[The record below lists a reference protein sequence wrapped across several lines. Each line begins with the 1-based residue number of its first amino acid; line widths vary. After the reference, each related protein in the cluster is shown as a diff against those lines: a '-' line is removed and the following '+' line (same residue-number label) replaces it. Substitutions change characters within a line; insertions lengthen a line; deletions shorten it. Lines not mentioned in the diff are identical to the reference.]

1 MTSCAIAGP
10 AAIAQIAKA
19 AALKID
25 ILFMFFSHV
34 YRCVSERSDGKR
46 SPSVLSDVCGRLFG
60 QSWSFSRAATMA
72 EGDIR

>member
-25 ILFMFFSHV
+25 ILFMFLSYV
-34 YRCVSERSDGKR
+34 YRCV
-46 SPSVLSDVCGRLFG
+46 P
-60 QSWSFSRAATMA
+60 
-72 EGDIR
+72 